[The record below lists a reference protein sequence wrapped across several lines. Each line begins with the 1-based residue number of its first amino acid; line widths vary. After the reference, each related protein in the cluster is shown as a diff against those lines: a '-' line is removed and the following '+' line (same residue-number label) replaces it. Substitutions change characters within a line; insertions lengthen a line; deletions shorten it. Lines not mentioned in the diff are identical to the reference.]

1 MISKYIISVIIPA
14 FIFAG
19 CSTKS
24 PIENNFITVDVTK
37 DYPKKD
43 VVLQDIFDIE
53 YVPLETS
60 DEFLT
65 SGNVRAI
72 GKDLIITKNN
82 GRTDGNIYLFDRTT
96 GKGIRRINRL
106 GQGGEEYTN
115 ILDIVLDEDRQ
126 EMFVNNHYLAKI
138 VVYDLKGNFKRS
150 FKQKEN
156 YFYGEIGNFDK
167 DRLICHDD
175 CLSFDKEETKR
186 NFFMLASKQDGSIK
200 EIPIPYD
207 KVKTS
212 LILKQVDG
220 KKRDWS
226 IYNKR
231 MIPYKDSWLLNEI
244 SADTIYRYSPDAGLI
259 PFIVRKPS
267 VQTMSPEIF
276 LFPSVMT
283 DRYYFMQT
291 AKKDF
296 DFKMDSDVERTDL
309 MYDKETNKIFR
320 VTIYNADYTEKVPVK
335 IMFEMFMLSFA
346 NKDGV
351 AFSRVLPAFEL
362 AEAYKNGKLR
372 GHLKK
377 IAAKLDEEDNP
388 VIMIA
393 KYKR

>member
-309 MYDKETNKIFR
+309 MYDKEANKIFR

-335 IMFEMFMLSFA
+335 IMFEMFMLSFI

>member
-1 MISKYIISVIIPA
+1 MISKYIILVIIPA

-259 PFIVRKPS
+259 PLIVRKPS

-291 AKKDF
+291 AKKNF

-309 MYDKETNKIFR
+309 MYDKEANKIFR

-335 IMFEMFMLSFA
+335 IMFEMFMLSFI

>member
-1 MISKYIISVIIPA
+1 
-14 FIFAG
+14 
-19 CSTKS
+19 
-24 PIENNFITVDVTK
+24 
-37 DYPKKD
+37 
-43 VVLQDIFDIE
+43 
-53 YVPLETS
+53 
-60 DEFLT
+60 
-65 SGNVRAI
+65 
-72 GKDLIITKNN
+72 
-82 GRTDGNIYLFDRTT
+82 
-96 GKGIRRINRL
+96 
-106 GQGGEEYTN
+106 
-115 ILDIVLDEDRQ
+115 
-126 EMFVNNHYLAKI
+126 
-138 VVYDLKGNFKRS
+138 
-150 FKQKEN
+150 
-156 YFYGEIGNFDK
+156 
-167 DRLICHDD
+167 
-175 CLSFDKEETKR
+175 
-186 NFFMLASKQDGSIK
+186 
-200 EIPIPYD
+200 
-207 KVKTS
+207 
-212 LILKQVDG
+212 
-220 KKRDWS
+220 
-226 IYNKR
+226 
-231 MIPYKDSWLLNEI
+231 MIPYRDGWLLNEI
-244 SADTIYRYSPDAGLI
+244 SADTIYKYSPDAGLI
-259 PFIVRKPS
+259 PFIVRTPS

-335 IMFEMFMLSFA
+335 IMFEMFMLSFI

>member
-335 IMFEMFMLSFA
+335 IMFEMFMLSFI
-346 NKDGV
+346 NKEGV

>member
-335 IMFEMFMLSFA
+335 IMFEMFMLSFI

>member
-259 PFIVRKPS
+259 PLIVRKPS

-335 IMFEMFMLSFA
+335 IMFEMFMLSFI

>member
-1 MISKYIISVIIPA
+1 MISKYIILVIIPA

-72 GKDLIITKNN
+72 GKNLIITKNN

-259 PFIVRKPS
+259 PLIVRKPS

-291 AKKDF
+291 AKKNF

-309 MYDKETNKIFR
+309 MYDKEANKIFR

-335 IMFEMFMLSFA
+335 IMFEMFMLSFI

>member
-72 GKDLIITKNN
+72 GKNLIITKNN

-335 IMFEMFMLSFA
+335 IMFEMFMLSFI